1 MEENVSEKV
10 ILVIEHNQ
18 NHAQLIQAILKEE
31 SLQNQ
36 VVVIEDGTQA
46 MEYLHQVGA
55 YVKAPRPDLILL
67 DLHLPGK
74 SGREVLAELKASSV
88 LKRIPIVILT
98 TSDDEDDIFASYEF
112 QGNCYV
118 VKSIDLNRLAAIV
131 QRIKD
136 FWLGIVTLPQ
146 C

>member
-1 MEENVSEKV
+1 
-10 ILVIEHNQ
+10 
-18 NHAQLIQAILKEE
+18 
-31 SLQNQ
+31 
-36 VVVIEDGTQA
+36 